1 MSATV
6 ELLTDLERFLQHAGF
21 LVGKLAALLD
31 LGVKT
36 VDDFRLFSR
45 LWKRRNWRDWGTNGK
60 L

>member
-1 MSATV
+1 M

-36 VDDFRLFSR
+36 VDDFRFIFASLEEAE
-45 LWKRRNWRDWGTNGK
+45 LAGLGP
-60 L
+60 